1 MRALRRCAR
10 FAFVFA
16 ASLVLVPGEIVARL
30 LECFGSGRLGLRTAA
45 RVQQLW
51 SRCMLFGMGVEV
63 VLENEL
69 PPGVHL
75 VVANHLSYVDIPA
88 LGALFP
94 ARFVAKREIASWPL
108 LGPLTR
114 VAGTIFVLQRRSRE
128 VLRVDREIERTLA
141 AGVSVVLFPEGGSS
155 RGVRVERLHSALLDS
170 AARRGFPCLPIALSY
185 ETPLDPWAPAATVCW
200 WGGMGFFHHA
210 VGLASLHRIRCLV
223 SPGSRALAGSDR
235 KELCRGLQA
244 ELAARFRPVRQ
255 TPLPPDFPWPEL
267 FRDPGPHEGSEAP
280 P

>member
-16 ASLVLVPGEIVARL
+16 ASVALVPGEIVARA
-30 LECFGSGRLGLRTAA
+30 LGALGAERSSLKLAA

-51 SRCMLFGMGVEV
+51 SRCMLLGVNVEV
-63 VLENEL
+63 VLENPL

-75 VVANHLSYVDIPA
+75 VAANHLSYVDIPV
-88 LGALFP
+88 LGSLFP
-94 ARFVAKREIASWPL
+94 ARFVAKREIAGWPL

-114 VAGTIFVLQRRSRE
+114 LAGTIFVLQRRSRE

-155 RGVRVERLHSALLDS
+155 RGLRVERLHSALLDS
-170 AARRGFPCLPIALSY
+170 AARGGFPCLPIALSY

-200 WGGMGFFHHA
+200 WGGMEFFKHA
-210 VGLASLHRIRCLV
+210 VVLAGLRRIRCRV

-244 ELAARFRPVRQ
+244 ALAERFRPVRQ
-255 TPLPPDFPWPEL
+255 SPLPPGYPWPEL
-267 FRDPGPHEGSEAP
+267 FREPEPSEGSQASS
-280 P
+280 